1 MILSLINGSVLGP
14 YSWENTLHSLKTKSG
29 NYAKDRELCPAMDPD
44 AAIRTK
50 KPLHDDD
57 KEDESRLFRYIFHLL
72 RAGQLNEGKALAVRL
87 GH

>member
-1 MILSLINGSVLGP
+1 
-14 YSWENTLHSLKTKSG
+14 
-29 NYAKDRELCPAMDPD
+29 MDPD

-87 GH
+87 GHSFKSINNNFLFEVFSEKYFVYSEK